1 MLTEYYDLLD
11 VSSWHKNGK
20 PTQISIIIVLLRI
33 SICSAAAAAKSSRDF
48 WETSKNGRH
57 FRENPKLSSNKAEI
71 LLPSGGARGFE
82 PNNLKPSS
90 SVKLKMLNSKL
101 SLINRVMMTRMTD
114 DLGDDRVDA
123 EDDSNEF

>member
-1 MLTEYYDLLD
+1 MLEKSLTKKSFYHQLLSGAIFSIQTSLNLAHFEFAKYIHV
-11 VSSWHKNGK
+11 VSQKYTVYILW
-20 PTQISIIIVLLRI
+20 Q
-33 SICSAAAAAKSSRDF
+33 F
-48 WETSKNGRH
+48 
-57 FRENPKLSSNKAEI
+57 NKAEI

-90 SVKLKMLNSKL
+90 SVKLRMLNSKL

>member
-1 MLTEYYDLLD
+1 MTCQSHNFTSNLK
-11 VSSWHKNGK
+11 KNK
-20 PTQISIIIVLLRI
+20 
-33 SICSAAAAAKSSRDF
+33 
-48 WETSKNGRH
+48 
-57 FRENPKLSSNKAEI
+57 NKAEI

-90 SVKLKMLNSKL
+90 SVKLRMLNSKL
-101 SLINRVMMTRMTD
+101 SLINRVMMTD